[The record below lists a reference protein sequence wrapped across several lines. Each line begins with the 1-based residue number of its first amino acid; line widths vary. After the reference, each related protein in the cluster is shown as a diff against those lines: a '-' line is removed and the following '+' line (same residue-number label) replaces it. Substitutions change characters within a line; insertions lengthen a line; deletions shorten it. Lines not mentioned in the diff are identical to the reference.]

1 MSVSALKSVSKP
13 ALKKPGPLNILLAED
28 NLLNIKLITALFAQ
42 YGITIQVA
50 VNGLEAVEK
59 IITDDYDVVL
69 MDMEMPLM
77 NGYEATAT
85 IRNQL
90 KNNIPIIALTANAM
104 PGEKKKC
111 LQLGMNG
118 YVSKPI
124 NTSDLF
130 DSIYKLTGKVVFTKP
145 AIINFQT
152 VSVAS
157 DKVCNLDYLMDATHG
172 NKETVNN
179 IVTVFF
185 KETKKEL
192 NYLNDAI
199 RENNYPVIG
208 DISHKIKSAFSI
220 LGISVLEPVFKEM
233 EQLCSKTSSIGN
245 IELLNRR
252 VNLVFNQAK
261 AEMMLEN
268 YTSNTNQ
275 TLKLS

>member
-1 MSVSALKSVSKP
+1 MIASALKSESEP

-28 NLLNIKLITALFAQ
+28 NLLNGKLMTVLFAQ
-42 YGITIQVA
+42 LGISIQVA

-59 IITDDYDVVL
+59 IETDNYDVVL
-69 MDMEMPLM
+69 MDMEMPVM
-77 NGYEATAT
+77 NGYEATAI
-85 IRNQL
+85 IRNKL
-90 KNNIPIIALTANAM
+90 KNTIPIIALTANAR

-124 NTSDLF
+124 NTADLF
-130 DSIYKLTGKVVFTKP
+130 NTIYKLTGKVVFTKP
-145 AIINFQT
+145 AIINIQT

-157 DKVCNLDYLMDATHG
+157 DKVCNLDYLMGATHG
-172 NKETVNN
+172 NKETLNN
-179 IVTVFF
+179 LVTVFF

-233 EQLCSKTSSIGN
+233 ELLSSSTSSIGN
-245 IELLNRR
+245 IELLSKR

-261 AEMMLEN
+261 DEMMLEN
-268 YTSNTNQ
+268 
-275 TLKLS
+275 

>member
-1 MSVSALKSVSKP
+1 MSTSALKSVSKP

-28 NLLNIKLITALFAQ
+28 NQLNGKLMTVLFAQ
-42 YGITIQVA
+42 FGITIQVA

-59 IITDDYDVVL
+59 IVTDNFDVVL
-69 MDMEMPLM
+69 MDMEMPVM
-77 NGYEATAT
+77 NGYEATAM

-90 KNNIPIIALTANAM
+90 KNNIPIIALTANAR

-124 NTSDLF
+124 HSAVLF
-130 DSIYKLTGKVVFTKP
+130 DTIYNLTGKGVFTKP
-145 AIINFQT
+145 AILDLQT

-157 DKVCNLDYLMDATHG
+157 DKVCNLDYLMGATHG

-179 IVTVFF
+179 LVTVFF

-233 EQLCSKTSSIGN
+233 EQLSSSTSSIGN
-245 IELLNRR
+245 IELLSRR

-261 AEMMLEN
+261 EEMMLEN
-268 YTSNTNQ
+268 
-275 TLKLS
+275 

>member
-1 MSVSALKSVSKP
+1 MSTSALKSVSKP

-28 NLLNIKLITALFAQ
+28 NQLSGKLMTVLFAQ
-42 YGITIQVA
+42 FGITIQVA

-59 IITDDYDVVL
+59 IETDNFDVVL
-69 MDMEMPLM
+69 MDMEMPVM
-77 NGYEATAT
+77 NGYEATAM

-90 KNNIPIIALTANAM
+90 KNNIPIIALTANAR

-118 YVSKPI
+118 YMSKPI
-124 NTSDLF
+124 HSAVLF
-130 DSIYKLTGKVVFTKP
+130 DTIYKLTGKDVFTKP
-145 AIINFQT
+145 AIIDLQT

-157 DKVCNLDYLMDATHG
+157 DKVCNLDYLMGATHG

-179 IVTVFF
+179 LVTVFF

-233 EQLCSKTSSIGN
+233 EQLSSSTSSIGN
-245 IELLNRR
+245 IELLSRR

-261 AEMMLEN
+261 EEMMLEN
-268 YTSNTNQ
+268 
-275 TLKLS
+275 